1 MLHYSQ
7 NKVSRYK
14 GSNISIGK
22 VILDVVG
29 FIGKHFRPEMLS
41 FFRRITEMGIG
52 KLYTEEESCH
62 FIWSLSETVYIGY
75 FFEFSLFLNI
85 CLHLYLFM
93 NTSFLK
99 KL

>member
-7 NKVSRYK
+7 NKVIRYK

-41 FFRRITEMGIG
+41 FFRRITEMGLG

-62 FIWSLSETVYIGY
+62 FIWSLSETRWVKACA
-75 FFEFSLFLNI
+75 EKECNLSSLHTNYKAGEML
-85 CLHLYLFM
+85 
-93 NTSFLK
+93 S
-99 KL
+99 